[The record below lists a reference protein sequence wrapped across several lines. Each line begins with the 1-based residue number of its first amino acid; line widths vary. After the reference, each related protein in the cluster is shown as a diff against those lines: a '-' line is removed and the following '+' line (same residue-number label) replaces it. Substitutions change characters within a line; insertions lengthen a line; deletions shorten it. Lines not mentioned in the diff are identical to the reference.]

1 MKKEDEAV
9 DEEIKEVPI
18 FKKPQIKR
26 QNQPIRKTQP
36 I

>member
-26 QNQPIRKTQP
+26 
-36 I
+36 